1 MRDQNASQVISRE
14 FPLLNINFSLTGSFR
29 LVTTGKHMLYRVHR
43 PLVQE
48 LQANI
53 LGCFAGV
60 SRSTA
65 NDLLYLLCLF
75 PGFSSFLLC
84 SNDDLFM
91 RLEEGIHKYL
101 LYFTTRAY
109 LDMASSVPNSD
120 NPFAFNEHANT
131 FFISHCVK
139 VYRTPQVRMPRE
151 LYNQYVS
158 SGLLNEYETI
168 NDSHGTGTL

>member
-53 LGCFAGV
+53 LGCFAGLG
-60 SRSTA
+60 RSTA

-139 VYRTPQVRMPRE
+139 VYRTPQVHMPRE